1 MREVL
6 RLISGP
12 PLLQVIVTS
21 VVVLGVSYIL
31 MRVLHLNNPRVR
43 SIYFGL
49 ALLAPIMMYFL
60 FTPSIWFTRLVMQ
73 HGFTPFPVEM
83 QFDFERVVEVNYV
96 GVVCIAGL
104 ILGGVTFL
112 VSNLF
117 SISIVKRLQGVVE
130 VSLEEEPTL
139 YEMVE
144 KVAKR
149 MGVDVPRV
157 GLTEHLQPNAFTVG
171 RGKSAMV
178 VFTMGILNAL
188 DPRELEAVA
197 AHELAH
203 IKNGDFNLM
212 SFVTALK
219 IVFFYNPVSYLAA
232 SMVSREREYLADE
245 VGSKAISR
253 TRQLKSALVKISAA
267 KTGMS
272 QSLLTTLTTNLF
284 VYSQIGSLKAA
295 FAAHPNLGTRLRHIG
310 GKTSQRGDA
319 VKTAAVA
326 ILLASTLFLA
336 GGYISQPM
344 RLVDQLLFRID
355 ESFGLRLMKF
365 PEKGGP
371 ISGAVVEMARIAPPL
386 DSIPVFRMG
395 ASSPPK
401 IFNKSSDS
409 ATQHLLAED
418 AIRFACVAAD
428 AVNLPLALF

>member
-1 MREVL
+1 MSEIL
-6 RLISGP
+6 RLVSGP
-12 PLLQVIVTS
+12 PLLQVVLMS
-21 VVVLGVSYIL
+21 VIVLGVSYL
-31 MRVLHLNNPRVR
+31 MMRVLRLNNPRVR

-49 ALLAPIMMYFL
+49 ALLAPIILYVL
-60 FTPSIWFTRLVMQ
+60 FTPSIWVTRIVMQ
-73 HGFTPFPVEM
+73 HSFTPFPVEM
-83 QFDFERVVEVNYV
+83 NFDFERVVEVNYV
-96 GVVCIAGL
+96 GVICVVGL

-117 SISIVKRLQGVVE
+117 SLSIVKRMQGVVE
-130 VSLEEEPTL
+130 VGVEEEPTL

-144 KVAKR
+144 KVARK
-149 MGVDVPRV
+149 MGVDTPRV

-178 VFTMGILNAL
+178 VFTMGILSAL

-245 VGSKAISR
+245 VGAKAISR

-272 QSLLTTLTTNLF
+272 QNLLTTLTTRLF

-295 FAAHPNLGTRLRHIG
+295 FAAHPNLDTRLRHIG
-310 GKTSQRGDA
+310 GVTNLRGDA

-326 ILLASTLFLA
+326 VLLVSTLFLA
-336 GGYISQPM
+336 GGYIFQPM
-344 RLVDQLLFRID
+344 RLVDQLLFRVD
-355 ESFGLRLMKF
+355 DSFGLRLMKF
-365 PEKGGP
+365 PEGRGP
-371 ISGAVVEMARIAPPL
+371 IAGAVGDMARIAPPL
-386 DSIPVFRMG
+386 DFKPGFRVE
-395 ASSPPK
+395 ASSSLIK
-401 IFNKSSDS
+401 FNHLSNS
-409 ATQHLLAED
+409 ATQHLLTED
-418 AIRFACVAAD
+418 AVRLAGVAAD
-428 AVNLPLALF
+428 AVSLPLALL

>member
-1 MREVL
+1 M
-6 RLISGP
+6 S
-12 PLLQVIVTS
+12 VI
-21 VVVLGVSYIL
+21 VLGVSYLL
-31 MRVLHLNNPRVR
+31 MRVLRLNNPRVR

-49 ALLAPIMMYFL
+49 ALLAPIILYVL
-60 FTPSIWFTRLVMQ
+60 FTPSIWVTRIVMQ

-83 QFDFERVVEVNYV
+83 NFDFERVVEVNYV
-96 GVVCIAGL
+96 GVICVVGL

-117 SISIVKRLQGVVE
+117 SLSIVKRMQGVVE
-130 VSLEEEPTL
+130 VGVEEEPTL

-144 KVAKR
+144 KVARK
-149 MGVDVPRV
+149 MGVDTPRV

-178 VFTMGILNAL
+178 VFTMGILSAL

-245 VGSKAISR
+245 VGAKAISR

-272 QSLLTTLTTNLF
+272 QNLLTTLTTRLF

-295 FAAHPNLGTRLRHIG
+295 FAAHPNLDTRLRHIG
-310 GKTSQRGDA
+310 GVTNWRGDA

-326 ILLASTLFLA
+326 VLLVGTLFLA
-336 GGYISQPM
+336 GGYIFQPM
-344 RLVDQLLFRID
+344 RLVDQLLFRVD
-355 ESFGLRLMKF
+355 NSFGLRLMKF
-365 PEKGGP
+365 PEGRGP
-371 ISGAVVEMARIAPPL
+371 IAGAVVDMARIAPPL
-386 DSIPVFRMG
+386 DFKPDFRVE
-395 ASSPPK
+395 ASSSLIK
-401 IFNKSSDS
+401 FNHLSNS
-409 ATQHLLAED
+409 ATQHLFTEDVVRLAG
-418 AIRFACVAAD
+418 VAAD
-428 AVNLPLALF
+428 AVSLPLALL

>member
-1 MREVL
+1 
-6 RLISGP
+6 
-12 PLLQVIVTS
+12 
-21 VVVLGVSYIL
+21 L
-31 MRVLHLNNPRVR
+31 MRVLRLNNPRVR

-49 ALLAPIMMYFL
+49 ALLAPIIMYVL
-60 FTPSIWFTRLVMQ
+60 FTPSIWFTRIVMQ
-73 HGFTPFPVEM
+73 HGFAPFPVEM
-83 QFDFERVVEVNYV
+83 NFDFERVVEVNYV
-96 GVVCIAGL
+96 GVICVVGL
-104 ILGGVTFL
+104 IFGVVTFL

-130 VSLEEEPTL
+130 VSMEEEPTL
-139 YEMVE
+139 YKRVE

-149 MGVDVPRV
+149 MGVDAPRV

-178 VFTMGILNAL
+178 VFTMGILSAL

-212 SFVTALK
+212 SLVTALK

-245 VGSKAISR
+245 VGAKAISR

-272 QSLLTTLTTNLF
+272 QNLLTTLTTRLF

-295 FAAHPNLGTRLRHIG
+295 FAAHPNLDTRLGHIG
-310 GKTSQRGDA
+310 GVTNQRGDA

-326 ILLASTLFLA
+326 ILLVSTLFLA
-336 GGYISQPM
+336 GGYIFQPM
-344 RLVDQLLFRID
+344 RLVDQLLFRVD
-355 ESFGLRLMKF
+355 DSFGLRMMKF
-365 PEKGGP
+365 PEGRGP
-371 ISGAVVEMARIAPPL
+371 IAGAVVEMARIAPPL
-386 DSIPVFRMG
+386 DFKPGFRAE
-395 ASSPPK
+395 ASTLNK
-401 IFNKSSDS
+401 FNQSSDS
-409 ATQHLLAED
+409 ATQHLLTED
-418 AIRFACVAAD
+418 AVRLAGVATD
-428 AVNLPLALF
+428 AASLPLALL

>member
-1 MREVL
+1 M
-6 RLISGP
+6 S
-12 PLLQVIVTS
+12 VI
-21 VVVLGVSYIL
+21 VLGVSYL
-31 MRVLHLNNPRVR
+31 MMRVLRLNNPRVR

-49 ALLAPIMMYFL
+49 ALLAPIILYVL
-60 FTPSIWFTRLVMQ
+60 FTPLIWVTRIVMQ
-73 HGFTPFPVEM
+73 HSFTPFLVEM
-83 QFDFERVVEVNYV
+83 NFDFERVVEVNYV
-96 GVVCIAGL
+96 GVICVVGL

-117 SISIVKRLQGVVE
+117 SLSIVKRMQGVVE
-130 VSLEEEPTL
+130 VGVEEEPTL

-144 KVAKR
+144 KVARK
-149 MGVDVPRV
+149 MGVDTPRV

-178 VFTMGILNAL
+178 VFTMGILSAL

-245 VGSKAISR
+245 VGAKAISR

-272 QSLLTTLTTNLF
+272 QNLLTTLTTRLF

-295 FAAHPNLGTRLRHIG
+295 FAAHPNVDTRLRHIG
-310 GKTSQRGDA
+310 GVINWRGDA

-326 ILLASTLFLA
+326 VLLVSTLFLA
-336 GGYISQPM
+336 GGYIFQPM
-344 RLVDQLLFRID
+344 RLVDQLLFRVD
-355 ESFGLRLMKF
+355 NSFGLRLMKF
-365 PEKGGP
+365 PEGRGP
-371 ISGAVVEMARIAPPL
+371 IAGAVVDMARIAPPL
-386 DSIPVFRMG
+386 DFKLDFRVE
-395 ASSPPK
+395 ASLSLIK
-401 IFNKSSDS
+401 VNHSSNS
-409 ATQHLLAED
+409 ATQHLLTED
-418 AIRFACVAAD
+418 AVRLAGVAAD
-428 AVNLPLALF
+428 AVNLPPALL

>member
-1 MREVL
+1 M
-6 RLISGP
+6 
-12 PLLQVIVTS
+12 
-21 VVVLGVSYIL
+21 
-31 MRVLHLNNPRVR
+31 MRVLRLNNPRVR

-49 ALLAPIMMYFL
+49 ALLAPIIMYVL
-60 FTPSIWFTRLVMQ
+60 FTPSIWFTRIVMQ
-73 HGFTPFPVEM
+73 HGFTPFPVETN
-83 QFDFERVVEVNYV
+83 FDFKRVVEVNYV
-96 GVVCIAGL
+96 GVVCVVGL
-104 ILGGVTFL
+104 IFGGVTLL

-130 VSLEEEPTL
+130 VDVEEEPTL
-139 YEMVE
+139 YKMVE

-149 MGVDVPRV
+149 MGIDAPRV

-178 VFTMGILNAL
+178 VFTMGILSTL

-212 SFVTALK
+212 SLVTALK
-219 IVFFYNPVSYLAA
+219 IVFFYNPFSYLAT

-245 VGSKAISR
+245 VGAKAISR

-272 QSLLTTLTTNLF
+272 QNLLTTLTTRLF

-295 FAAHPNLGTRLRHIG
+295 FAAHPNLDTRLRHIG
-310 GKTSQRGDA
+310 GVTNQRGDA

-326 ILLASTLFLA
+326 VLLVSTLFLA

-344 RLVDQLLFRID
+344 RLVDQLLFRVD
-355 ESFGLRLMKF
+355 DSFGLRLMKF
-365 PEKGGP
+365 PEGRGP
-371 ISGAVVEMARIAPPL
+371 IAGAVVEMARITPPL
-386 DSIPVFRMG
+386 DFKLVFRVE
-395 ASSPPK
+395 ASSPLNK
-401 IFNKSSDS
+401 FNQLGDS
-409 ATQHLLAED
+409 ATQHLLTED
-418 AIRFACVAAD
+418 AVRLAGVAAD
-428 AVNLPLALF
+428 AVNHPLALL